1 VIVLYVSLLLCTF
14 TVSLY
19 RCNQAY
25 ILEHEK
31 TVVYDSLPFAS
42 VPLVWQTCQ
51 SAEPPYLP
59 QRRRVNGTLYTL
71 IHNDINRFKVWKGSD
86 KNLLDFH
93 LKMFRVFL
101 ELFLRLNV
109 NI

>member
-1 VIVLYVSLLLCTF
+1 MIVLYVSLLLCTF

-31 TVVYDSLPFAS
+31 TVVHDLLPFAR

-51 SAEPPYLP
+51 SAEPLFLP
-59 QRRRVNGTLYTL
+59 QRRRANGTMYTL
-71 IHNDINRFKVWKGSD
+71 IHTDY
-86 KNLLDFH
+86 
-93 LKMFRVFL
+93 
-101 ELFLRLNV
+101 
-109 NI
+109 